1 MTVINGT
8 TVVATVS
15 VGNHPDGLAYDSANG
30 TIYVANAGTDN
41 VSVVSGTTVVATIPV
56 QTGPGG
62 IGYDG
67 GNGYA
72 YVANFGSNNVSV
84 ISGRT
89 VIATIPV
96 GMGPAAVVYDSG
108 NGYVYIANYGSNT
121 TSVISTTTPPRGFFP
136 VTFTETGLPAG
147 TSWSVALNG
156 PSKTSTTTTITFY
169 EPNGT
174 YSYAVGGVPDYIAA
188 PASGSVTV
196 SGAPLDATISFA
208 SRTTATD
215 AVTFTGTGLP
225 VGTSWSVTLN
235 GSSKTSTTTTI
246 TFPEPNG
253 TYSFVVGSVVGY
265 TAYPSS
271 GSVTLSGAPVG
282 VTISFTSGTAV
293 TYTVTF
299 TGTGLP
305 SGSSW
310 SVTLGGDMMSSI
322 SGTIAFTK
330 PNGTYTFSIGTVPG
344 YSASPSSGTLTVNGR
359 AVGVSISFAAVA
371 PPSFLGLPAMVR
383 YAVLTGV
390 VTALVAFGIGLGL
403 RRRRKKRTV

>member
-1 MTVINGT
+1 
-8 TVVATVS
+8 
-15 VGNHPDGLAYDSANG
+15 
-30 TIYVANAGTDN
+30 
-41 VSVVSGTTVVATIPV
+41 
-56 QTGPGG
+56 
-62 IGYDG
+62 
-67 GNGYA
+67 
-72 YVANFGSNNVSV
+72 
-84 ISGRT
+84 
-89 VIATIPV
+89 
-96 GMGPAAVVYDSG
+96 MGPAAVVYDSG

-188 PASGSVTV
+188 PA
-196 SGAPLDATISFA
+196 
-208 SRTTATD
+208 
-215 AVTFTGTGLP
+215 
-225 VGTSWSVTLN
+225 
-235 GSSKTSTTTTI
+235 
-246 TFPEPNG
+246 
-253 TYSFVVGSVVGY
+253 
-265 TAYPSS
+265 S